1 MYIARHNMR
10 VFLSTPSSQRA
21 TPVYPT
27 MNYDEMI
34 SIHALF
40 AEGDRKYAQF
50 NPAYLYQFVYKLTAF
65 EPICVK

>member
-1 MYIARHNMR
+1 MGSLRGKR
-10 VFLSTPSSQRA
+10 ELLP
-21 TPVYPT
+21 
-27 MNYDEMI
+27 I

>member
-1 MYIARHNMR
+1 MPMPLR
-10 VFLSTPSSQRA
+10 VFDYT
-21 TPVYPT
+21 
-27 MNYDEMI
+27 I